1 MTLKVRSLAE
11 QIIREAAVA
20 AGLPAERV
28 DRKPEKEDKLAPSPR
43 LEIEFLPE
51 GLARDHDKIARFPSV
66 TRPGTHETIRERIY
80 SRRLEVRAEVHAE
93 DEEWLEAFVPAFL
106 LALPARTADADN
118 NLVRVEAFRA
128 TLGGFD
134 KKRVEVFRKRMAAL
148 HIRISGML
156 CRDEE
161 LPLVRELNIKDGL
174 TVQEA

>member
-1 MTLKVRSLAE
+1 MRSLAE
-11 QIIREAAVA
+11 RIVRDAAVA

-28 DRKPEKEDKLAPSPR
+28 GRKSEKEDKLAPSPR

-51 GLARDHDKIARFPSV
+51 GLTRDYDKIARFR
-66 TRPGTHETIRERIY
+66 TPGREQTHETIRARIY
-80 SRRLEVRAEVHAE
+80 TRRLEVRADVHAE

-118 NLVRVEAFRA
+118 NLLRVEAFRA
-128 TLGGFD
+128 SLGGFD

-148 HIRISGML
+148 HLRFTGML

-174 TVQEA
+174 TFKAAKEA